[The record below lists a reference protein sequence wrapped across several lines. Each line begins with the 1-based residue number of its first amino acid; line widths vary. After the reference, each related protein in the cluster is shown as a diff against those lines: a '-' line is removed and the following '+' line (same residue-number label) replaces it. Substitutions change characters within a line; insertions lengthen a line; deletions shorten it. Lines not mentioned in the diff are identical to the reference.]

1 MLFGGALARVSC
13 RFRARHLLYL
23 RPVIAFSSVSKQ
35 YGGQILFVDASFQ
48 INPGEKVG
56 LVGPNGAGKST
67 VFRLIAGEEQP
78 DDGQI
83 ERPRKLTLG
92 YFRQDVGDLRG
103 RSILAETCA
112 GAGEVAELADELAR
126 LSVRLEAAGDDL
138 DDVVTR
144 FGEVQARYQDLGGY
158 ELEARAQ
165 SILHGLGFGDEHMAA
180 DVGTLSGGWKMR
192 VALAQ
197 ILLSRPDLLLLDEP
211 TNYLDLE
218 SIIWLEGF
226 LRDYP
231 GAAIMT
237 CHDREIMN
245 RVVKKIVEIDGGE
258 LRTYSG
264 NYDFYER
271 AREIERERREA
282 EYARQ
287 QAMLAKESKFIER
300 FKAQAAKANLVQSR
314 IKKLDK
320 IEKIE
325 EPRRIVEK
333 TFDFRVP
340 PRSGDDVVKL
350 DKVKKAYGTRVVHD
364 GLTMIFTRKERWA
377 VMGENGAGKSTLLKM
392 IAGALKPDSGTVTIG
407 ASVTMGYYAQHVM
420 DGLSGD
426 RTVLEELQEHAPTA
440 NQGTLRSLAGA
451 FGFHDDD
458 VFKPVRVLSGGE
470 RARVAL
476 AKLLYDAPN
485 LLVLDEPTNHLDIAT
500 KRALVKALAD
510 YEGTLIF
517 VSHDRQFLRALAN
530 RVLERSPAGPR
541 LYGGSYEEYV
551 ASTGREAPGMRA

>member
-1 MLFGGALARVSC
+1 M
-13 RFRARHLLYL
+13 
-23 RPVIAFSSVSKQ
+23 IAFSSVSKQ

-56 LVGPNGAGKST
+56 LVGPNGAGKTT
-67 VFRLIAGEEQP
+67 VFRLITGEDQP
-78 DDGQI
+78 DDGAI

-112 GAGEVAELADELAR
+112 GAGEVAELGEELAA
-126 LSVRLEAAGDDL
+126 LTAKLEAAGDDL
-138 DDVVTR
+138 DDVVAR

-165 SILHGLGFGDEHMAA
+165 EILHGLGFTDDQMPS

-197 ILLSRPDLLLLDEP
+197 ILLARPELLLLDEP

-218 SIIWLEGF
+218 SILWLEGF
-226 LRDYP
+226 LRDYA
-231 GAAIMT
+231 GTVVMT

-245 RVVKKIVEIDGGE
+245 RVVGKIVEIDGGA
-258 LRTYSG
+258 LRSYSG
-264 NYDFYER
+264 NYEFYER
-271 AREIERERREA
+271 MREIEAARREA

-287 QAMLAKESKFIER
+287 QARLAKESRFIER
-300 FKAQAAKANLVQSR
+300 FKTHVAKAAQVQSR
-314 IKKLDK
+314 LKKLDK
-320 IEKIE
+320 VERIA

-333 TFDFRVP
+333 RFEFRTP
-340 PRSGDDVVKL
+340 ARSGDDVVKL
-350 DKVKKAYGTRVVHD
+350 TGLRKAYGARVIHA
-364 GLTMIFTRKERWA
+364 GLTLTVRRKERWA

-392 IAGALKPDSGTVTIG
+392 IAGALSPDAGEAVIG
-407 ASVTMGYYAQHVM
+407 ASVALGYFAQHVM
-420 DGLSGD
+420 DQLSGD
-426 RTVLEELQEHAPTA
+426 RTVLEELTEHAPSA

-470 RARVAL
+470 KARLAL

-500 KRALVKALAD
+500 KRALVAALAD
-510 YEGTLIF
+510 YEGTLVF
-517 VSHDRQFLRALAN
+517 VSHDRQFLRALAS
-530 RVLERSPAGPR
+530 RVLELSAAGPR
-541 LYGGSYEEYV
+541 IYGGSYEEYV
-551 ASTGREAPGMRA
+551 GSTGREAPGMRAPV

>member
-1 MLFGGALARVSC
+1 
-13 RFRARHLLYL
+13 
-23 RPVIAFSSVSKQ
+23 VIAFSSVSKQ
-35 YGGQILFVDASFQ
+35 YGGQLLFVDASFQ

-56 LVGPNGAGKST
+56 VVGPNGAGKST
-67 VFRLIAGEEQP
+67 VFRMIAGEEQP
-78 DDGQI
+78 DDGAV

-112 GAGEVAELADELAR
+112 GAGEVAQLADELAR
-126 LSVRLEAAGDDL
+126 LGARLEAAGDDL
-138 DDVVTR
+138 DEVVER

-165 SILHGLGFGDEHMAA
+165 AILVGLGFAQERMGD

-197 ILLSRPDLLLLDEP
+197 ILLARPDLLLLDEP

-218 SIIWLEGF
+218 SILWLEGF
-226 LRDYP
+226 LRDYA
-231 GAAIMT
+231 GTVVMT

-245 RVVKKIVEIDGGE
+245 RVVTKIVEIDGGD

-271 AREIERERREA
+271 MREIEAQRREA

-287 QAMLAKESKFIER
+287 QARLAKESRFIER
-300 FKAQAAKANLVQSR
+300 FKTHVAKAAQVQSR
-314 IKKLDK
+314 LKKLDK
-320 IEKIE
+320 LEKIA

-333 TFDFRVP
+333 SFDFRAP
-340 PRSGDDVVKL
+340 ARSGDDVVKL
-350 DKVKKAYGTRVVHD
+350 DGVAKAYGARVVHA
-364 GLTMIFTRKERWA
+364 GLSMTVRRRERWA

-392 IAGALKPDSGTVTIG
+392 IAGALAPDRGSAALG
-407 ASVTMGYYAQHVM
+407 AAVSLGYYAQHVM
-420 DGLSGD
+420 DGLGGD
-426 RTVLEELQEHAPTA
+426 RTVLEELEAHAPLA
-440 NQGTLRSLAGA
+440 NQGTLRSLAGM

-458 VFKPVRVLSGGE
+458 VWKPVRVLSGGE

-500 KRALVKALAD
+500 KRALVRALAD

-530 RVLERSPAGPR
+530 RVLELSAAGPR
-541 LYGGSYEEYV
+541 IYGGSYDEYV